1 VKSLNFYENSEQAA
15 LLAAAFIL
23 GFFAGLL
30 FDIYRRIRN
39 LIAPGPI
46 LTALGDLAFW
56 GIMSVVTFYS
66 LFRLNSGEVRGYLF
80 IGFAIGLLFYM
91 SYISRYVIAVF
102 VLFDVYVRKNFKRVA
117 YSLGRLKKLAIFTLP
132 VRICADARRIF
143 FKIRR
148 KK

>member
-1 VKSLNFYENSEQAA
+1 MDFYENSEQAA
-15 LLAAAFIL
+15 LLAAALML

-30 FDIYRRIRN
+30 FDVYRRIRN

-56 GIMSVVTFYS
+56 GIMTVVTFFS

-80 IGFAIGLLFYM
+80 LGLGLGLLFYL
-91 SYISRYVIAVF
+91 SFISRHVIALL
-102 VLFDVYVRKNFKRVA
+102 LFFDILTRRNINRFLR
-117 YSLGRLKKLAIFTLP
+117 SLGRLKKLAIFTLP
-132 VRICADARRIF
+132 ARIYMDAGRIF
-143 FKIRR
+143 FKIKH